1 MEEVDGFA
9 VDSYGGRFS
18 TSVFDLSEDA
28 SHDLRYDDSVLLV
41 VVGRVQIPNFKESS
55 SGGIKRISVVR
66 PDDVVV
72 LAEHGDPEVTELKSR
87 LLSLLG
93 HVEQM
98 KLETEPDR
106 SEDIIAKQTPVEQ
119 PEESPEVVPGE
130 SRESR
135 RQIPEDV
142 FNPTEVERQHPSP
155 STVGAGQSE
164 RDPVLA
170 SFLQGGE

>member
-9 VDSYGGRFS
+9 VDSYAGRFS

-41 VVGRVQIPNFKESS
+41 VVGRVQIPSFKESP
-55 SGGIKRISVVR
+55 SGGIKRICVVR

-98 KLETEPDR
+98 KLETESPAPRRPSAGHRTPDN
-106 SEDIIAKQTPVEQ
+106 QTPVSV
-119 PEESPEVVPGE
+119 PEESRKLSELL
-130 SRESR
+130 
-135 RQIPEDV
+135 DV
-142 FNPTEVERQHPSP
+142 FTPTEVERQHPSP
-155 STVGAGQSE
+155 STVGAGQAE

>member
-98 KLETEPDR
+98 KLETETTR
-106 SEDIIAKQTPVEQ
+106 SKDIIAKETPVEI
-119 PEESPEVVPGE
+119 PEERPHA
-130 SRESR
+130 RESKGG
-135 RQIPEDV
+135 IPEDV